1 MNKLPRLSLVF
12 LVLTILPCGF
22 GLRTLFSAERLAAS
36 AVNSI
41 VEDDFRKHITYLSSD
56 VLEGREAGSAGSK
69 AAAAYLA
76 EKFNEYQLEPA
87 GEKHRYEQ
95 HFGQD
100 YRNLLGFLPG
110 TDENLKQEVIVIG
123 AHYDHVGYGYSGNGL
138 GPVGQIHNGAD
149 DNASGVSAMLE
160 IAQALHDSKLPL
172 RRSVLF
178 ACWDGEEIGLL
189 GSRHWTANPTLEFS
203 RVKFYIN
210 LDMVGR
216 LRNNRLEVY
225 GSRTG
230 TGLRRLFAN
239 LNQEGLEADFNWD
252 IIPDSDHYS
261 FVQREVPFLMPF
273 TGKHP
278 DYHRPSDDA
287 NTLNYTGVEK
297 VTRHWLRILVEL
309 ANRDTLPKYRPQG
322 RRENERLRARTEAEQ
337 TPSRSR
343 LGISWRSEES
353 DPQKVLTIRNI
364 AYPSPAWTAGLRT
377 GDQILKLNGKPFE
390 DTSGFVAD
398 IRVAAR
404 KSVFTVRKLSQDR
417 EEADASQEIEVILS
431 GDPDLVGI
439 AWKTDRADEQSLVIS
454 EVTAGAPAAEAGLR
468 ANDRLL
474 AIEGV
479 QIESAKAG
487 KEVLSQDKAKFSIRF
502 ERDGRPHETT
512 LSPLKLLSPP
522 EKSDISTSD
531 STS

>member
-1 MNKLPRLSLVF
+1 MPRLSLVC
-12 LVLTILPCGF
+12 LLLTILSCGF
-22 GLRTLFSAERLAAS
+22 GSRTLLSAEKLAAS

-41 VEDDFRKHITYLSSD
+41 AESDFRKHITYLASD
-56 VLEGREAGSAGSK
+56 ALEGREAGSAGSK

-76 EKFNEYQLEPA
+76 EKLQEYKLKPSGQNS
-87 GEKHRYEQ
+87 RYDQ
-95 HFGQD
+95 HFGEG
-100 YRNLLGFLPG
+100 YRNLLGLLPG
-110 TDENLKQEVIVIG
+110 TDDKLKQEVIVIG

-149 DNASGVSAMLE
+149 DNASGVSALLE
-160 IAQALHDSKLPL
+160 IAQALHESKLPL

-178 ACWDGEEIGLL
+178 AFWDGEEIGLL
-189 GSRHWTANPTLEFS
+189 GSRHWTADPTIEFS
-203 RVKFYIN
+203 RVKFYLN

-216 LRNNRLEVY
+216 LRHNRLEVY

-230 TGLRRLFAN
+230 TGLRRLYAN
-239 LNQEGLEADFNWD
+239 QNEEGIEADFNWD
-252 IIPDSDHYS
+252 ITPDSDHYS
-261 FVQREVPFLMPF
+261 FVQRQVPFLMPF
-273 TGKHP
+273 TGKHAE
-278 DYHRPSDDA
+278 YHRPSDDA
-287 NTLNYTGVEK
+287 NTIDYSNTEK

-322 RRENERLRARTEAEQ
+322 RREDERLRARYEAEQ
-337 TPSRSR
+337 TPPRSR

-364 AYPSPAWTAGLRT
+364 SYPSPAWTAGLRT

-390 DTSGFVAD
+390 DTSGFMAD
-398 IRVAAR
+398 VRVAAR

-417 EEADASQEIEVILS
+417 EEADVPREVEVILN

-439 AWKTDRADEQSLVIS
+439 VWKTDRADEESLVIA
-454 EVTAGAPAAEAGLR
+454 EVTAGAPAEKAGLKP
-468 ANDRLL
+468 NDRLL

-479 QIESAKAG
+479 PIDSAKTG
-487 KEVLSQDKAKFSIRF
+487 KQILSQEKSKFPIRY

-512 LSPLKLLSPP
+512 LSPRKLLSPP
-522 EKSDISTSD
+522 EKSDTSTSD